1 MEKSKN
7 YDAITNEAAELSCLI
22 SQLKTLNKTIYNL
35 GIADSSTDDGLTLN
49 CLLLAER
56 NILSLAEKSYGN
68 LYTQLCEITDDKG
81 VAVNE

>member
-35 GIADSSTDDGLTLN
+35 GAADSNTDDGLTLN
-49 CLLLAER
+49 CLLLTER
-56 NILSLAEKSYGN
+56 NILSLAEKSYGK
-68 LYTQLCEITDDKG
+68 LYTQLCKITDGKE
-81 VAVNE
+81 VTA

>member
-35 GIADSSTDDGLTLN
+35 GVADSNTDDGLTLN
-49 CLLLAER
+49 CLLLTER
-56 NILSLAEKSYGN
+56 NIISLAEKSYSK
-68 LYTQLCEITDDKG
+68 LYKQLCEITDGKE
-81 VAVNE
+81 VTA